1 MYAVVF
7 GLAVV
12 LVLYVVGRPLISPD
26 AVLEG
31 FWFEPSGQSDA
42 LEREKALAALAE
54 VENDYQMNKLSAADY
69 EELKARYTR
78 RALALMQAPGVGHPR
93 GTGRG
98 ARGAASGSTAAG
110 RKARLV
116 QADAEAE
123 AEVMLVS
130 LTEAVEAA
138 DAADAAEASGPSGA
152 SGMAQGRFCHCCGA
166 ALLRPG
172 QRFCQTCGAAQEGMG
187 S

>member
-12 LVLYVVGRPLISPD
+12 LVLCVVGRPLISPE

-31 FWFEPSGQSDA
+31 FWFEPPRESAA

-78 RALALMQAPGVGHPR
+78 RALALMQAPTAGRVR
-93 GTGRG
+93 GAGRG
-98 ARGAASGSTAAG
+98 RVASAGPTAAG

-123 AEVMLVS
+123 AEVMLAS

-138 DAADAAEASGPSGA
+138 EASGASGA
-152 SGMAQGRFCHCCGA
+152 SGMARARFCHYCGA

-172 QRFCQTCGAAQEGMG
+172 QRFCHACGEAQEGIG